1 MKTKQLKTKTNKQ
14 TPRKQKTKQSKT
26 KQPKTK
32 QPKTKQT
39 KTKQTINN
47 NLENK
52 PKSNKIVVYSKNPKT
67 GYETVMEAEKMEKD
81 GMKSLMVK
89 SESVL
94 PPTVITQNGPN
105 YTSTS
110 MLTMAQKRQMV
121 VQSFRA

>member
-32 QPKTKQT
+32 Q
-39 KTKQTINN
+39 TINN

-52 PKSNKIVVYSKNPKT
+52 PKSNKVVVYSKNPKT

-94 PPTVITQNGPN
+94 PPTIITQNGPN